1 MSEETLGQ
9 RLRRYRRAS
18 GKTLVQVAKEAG
30 LSAGFLSQAER
41 DITGLSLSSLAN
53 IAHAVGVAVSEL
65 FESPRQDA
73 PDSHA
78 GQRQSY
84 TVANMPQRYERL
96 TTTYSGSVLNAVKL
110 MLPPGYRSEVV
121 AHSGDEFVYV
131 LSGTVT
137 YQVNGRDYMLA
148 AGDSLHFDPQQKHA
162 IHNDSDSST
171 EVISVGTL
179 PLFENADS
187 TQQTG

>member
-1 MSEETLGQ
+1 MSPEDTLGQ
-9 RLRRYRRAS
+9 RLRRHRRAS

-30 LSAGFLSQAER
+30 LTAGFLSQAER

-53 IAHAVGVAVSEL
+53 IAHALGVAVSDL

-96 TTTYSGSVLNAVKL
+96 TTNYSGSVLNAVKL
-110 MLPPGYRSEVV
+110 TLPPGYHSEVV
-121 AHSGDEFVYV
+121 AHGGDEFVYV
-131 LSGTVT
+131 LTGSVI
-137 YQVNGRDYMLA
+137 YQVNGRDFVLA
-148 AGDSLHFDPQQKHA
+148 PGDSLHFDPQHKHA
-162 IHNDSDSST
+162 IRNDSDSIT

-179 PLFENADS
+179 QLFDDS
-187 TQQTG
+187 KKQK